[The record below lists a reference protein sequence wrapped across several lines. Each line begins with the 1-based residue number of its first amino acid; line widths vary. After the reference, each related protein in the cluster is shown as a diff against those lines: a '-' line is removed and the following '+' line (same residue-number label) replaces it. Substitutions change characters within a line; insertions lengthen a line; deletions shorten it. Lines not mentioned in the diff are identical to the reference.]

1 MKISD
6 LSIKRPVTTTM
17 IVLLVILLGAIS
29 LGRLNMDLLPNLNFP
44 MAAVITNY
52 PGVGPNEVEKMVT
65 KPLENVLA
73 TVTDIKSISSVSS
86 AGQSMITLEFNWGVD
101 MDFATLDMREKID
114 MIASY
119 LPEDVDKPL
128 VFKFDPSLLPILE
141 VGITGEEDL
150 VSLKQLIENK
160 VIPRIERLKGVAS
173 VGLIGGLNREIL
185 VELDQ
190 TKLNNYGLGL
200 TTISQTLMMENMD
213 LSGGEITRGVTQI
226 LIRTKGKFASI
237 DEIKKILVPTATGF
251 VALEDL
257 GEVRDTYQD
266 VLTLARMNGL
276 PSIGLTIQKQTDAN
290 TVTVANLVKKELN
303 KIQRELSDDLQIE
316 FLMDQSK
323 FIETAIG
330 NVQTNAI
337 LGGILA
343 ILVLFLFL
351 RNIRSTIIIATAIP
365 ISVITTFSLVYF
377 SGLTLNMMTLGG
389 LALGIG
395 MLVDNA
401 IVVLENIYRYR
412 QEGYGPIEA
421 ASLGSQEVGMAIV
434 ASTLT
439 TAIVFLPVVFVEGI
453 ASELFKELALTI
465 TFSLLAS
472 LLVALTFIPM
482 ASAKILK
489 VSPKEVTA
497 NKEKKGIT
505 SGIIRRYRSSL
516 DWCLSHRLLVVIV
529 LIVVLVGSFA
539 LFPLIGAEFIPAMD
553 QGELMIDVKLPIGT
567 VLSQTNEV
575 VAGIEEEL
583 KSIPEVETIYTRIG
597 SSGQMLSG
605 NDSSAGILLVKLKK
619 LEDRQRSIF
628 TVMEEMRQMIR
639 IPDAEVT
646 IQALNSMGG
655 GAMGGAPI
663 SITVEGS
670 DLEVLEDLTA
680 TIKQE
685 MAQVSGVRE
694 IKDSMSKGR
703 PEMQIK
709 IDRVQAAKYGLR
721 VTHVAAMIKSV
732 IQGDVATRYEVGGHE
747 YDVRVRL
754 KEDHRQNL
762 SQVKDLLIPS
772 PLGPKVSLNQIASFT
787 FDQAPMAIRR
797 INQVRYAAITADI
810 YDTDLDTAMKAI
822 QTRLADNVALPDQY
836 RIVYGGQFEEM
847 IESFQG
853 LALALVLAIL
863 LMYMVLAS
871 QFESLLRPFIIM
883 FTVPMAAIGVLLG
896 LYLCGHRISVV
907 SLIGIIML
915 AGIVVNNA
923 IVLVDYINT
932 LQKKGL
938 SMREAILEAGPIRL
952 RPILMTALTTIL
964 ALLPLALGL
973 GEGSE
978 MQAPMAVVVIGGL
991 TCATLLTLYII
1002 PVLYS
1007 LFTGFSNRVKGLFR
1021 GSDKSSE
1028 MYS

>member
-6 LSIKRPVTTTM
+6 LSIRKPVTTTM

-29 LGRLNMDLLPNLNFP
+29 LGRLNMDLLPNLSFP

-52 PGVGPNEVEKMVT
+52 QGVGPNEVETMVT

-86 AGQSMITLEFNWGVD
+86 SGQSMIILEFNWGVD
-101 MDFATLDMREKID
+101 MDFATLNMREKID
-114 MIASY
+114 LITSY
-119 LPEDVDKPL
+119 LPDDVEKPL
-128 VFKFDPSLLPILE
+128 VFKFDPSMLPILE
-141 VGITGEEDL
+141 VGITGEDDL

-173 VGLIGGLNREIL
+173 VGLTGGLNREIL

-190 TKLNNYGLGL
+190 TKLNSYGLNMA
-200 TTISQTLMMENMD
+200 TINQTLMMENMD
-213 LSGGEITRGVTQI
+213 LSGGEITRGLTQI
-226 LIRTKGKFASI
+226 LIRTKGKFASL
-237 DEIKKILVPTATGF
+237 DEIKKILIPTASGF

-257 GEVRDTYQD
+257 GEVKDTYQE
-266 VLTLARMNGL
+266 VLNMARMDGL

-290 TVTVANLVKKELN
+290 TVTVSNLVKRELI
-303 KIQRELSDDLQIE
+303 KIKSELSDEIGIE
-316 FLMDQSK
+316 FLMDQSQ

-330 NVQTNAI
+330 NVTTNAI
-337 LGGILA
+337 LGGLLA

-412 QEGYGPIEA
+412 QEGYGAIEA

-465 TFSLLAS
+465 TFSLIAS
-472 LLVALTFIPM
+472 LIVALTFIPM

-489 VSPKEVTA
+489 VSKKEMTA
-497 NKEKKGIT
+497 NKEKKGII

-516 DWCLSHRLLVVIV
+516 DWCLSHRLLVMVV
-529 LIVVLVGSFA
+529 LILCLVGSFA
-539 LFPLIGAEFIPAMD
+539 LFPLIGAEFIPSMD
-553 QGELMIDVKLPIGT
+553 QGELTINVKLPIGT

-575 VAGIEEEL
+575 VAGIEEQL
-583 KSIPEVETIYTRIG
+583 MSIPEVDTVFTRIG
-597 SSGQMLSG
+597 SSGQMMSA
-605 NDSSAGILLVKLKK
+605 NDSSAGSLLVKLKK
-619 LEDRQRSIF
+619 LSDRERSIF
-628 TVMEEMRQMIR
+628 TVMEEIRQKIR
-639 IPDAEVT
+639 IPDTEVT
-646 IQALNSMGG
+646 VQALNSMGG

-663 SITVEGS
+663 SIKVEGS
-670 DLEVLEDLTA
+670 DLDVLEDLTVKV
-680 TIKQE
+680 TQE

-721 VTHVAAMIKSV
+721 VTHVAAIIKSA
-732 IQGDVATRYEVGGHE
+732 IQGDVATRYEVGGQE

-754 KEDHRQNL
+754 KEDHRQKL

-772 PLGPKVSLNQIASFT
+772 PMGSKVSLNQIASFT
-787 FDQAPMAIRR
+787 FEQAPKAIQRK
-797 INQVRYAAITADI
+797 NQVRYAEITADI

-822 QTRLADNVALPDQY
+822 QARVAENVAIPDQY

-847 IESFQG
+847 IESFKG
-853 LALALVLAIL
+853 LALALVLAVL

-883 FTVPMAAIGVLLG
+883 FTVPMAAIGVFLG
-896 LYLCGHRISVV
+896 LYVCGHRISVV

-923 IVLVDYINT
+923 IVLVDYIST

-964 ALLPLALGL
+964 ALLPLALGIS
-973 GEGSE
+973 EGSE
-978 MQAPMAVVVIGGL
+978 VQAPMAVVVIGGL
-991 TCATLLTLYII
+991 TCATILTLYII

-1007 LFTGFSNRVKGLFR
+1007 LFTGFSNRLKRLFH
-1021 GSDKSSE
+1021 GSEKNTE
-1028 MYS
+1028 IYS